1 MKKIITA
8 MGNPQ
13 LNIKLKEIN
22 KYEIVSKDI
31 QYQEALLE
39 ILDNKKDVEIL
50 ILSELLS
57 GEINIKEFILNIKK
71 IIPSIEII
79 LFLEKENE
87 ELKNFLISKGIF
99 KIYLNNELSMEEI
112 INIIDNLNIN
122 SNEDI
127 REEIKILKEMISKEN
142 NNKLEKKQKIKE
154 KINKKNNNQNINGK
168 IISISGLYGSGK
180 SIISAI
186 LGVYFKNKKIKT
198 LIIDFDIFNNSI
210 STIFGVKKVP
220 KNINKENIVFESLI
234 IKRNKY
240 LDLVCGIEFFFNN
253 DNKIDDYKLKEL
265 FNKIKNKYDLII
277 IDTSSET
284 YFKYSKL
291 ILNNSDKI
299 IFLMGSNAVEIKKAK
314 DLLKIYIEDWLIQ
327 KQKINILFNK
337 ININFVKNIIIKNIF
352 NEIKVIGKIKF
363 NNNYNLLIN
372 KNMNEIFFSKNIKT
386 DIKKIEEKIF

>member
-142 NNKLEKKQKIKE
+142 NNKLEKKQ
-154 KINKKNNNQNINGK
+154 
-168 IISISGLYGSGK
+168 
-180 SIISAI
+180 
-186 LGVYFKNKKIKT
+186 
-198 LIIDFDIFNNSI
+198 
-210 STIFGVKKVP
+210 
-220 KNINKENIVFESLI
+220 
-234 IKRNKY
+234 
-240 LDLVCGIEFFFNN
+240 
-253 DNKIDDYKLKEL
+253 
-265 FNKIKNKYDLII
+265 
-277 IDTSSET
+277 
-284 YFKYSKL
+284 
-291 ILNNSDKI
+291 
-299 IFLMGSNAVEIKKAK
+299 
-314 DLLKIYIEDWLIQ
+314 
-327 KQKINILFNK
+327 
-337 ININFVKNIIIKNIF
+337 
-352 NEIKVIGKIKF
+352 
-363 NNNYNLLIN
+363 
-372 KNMNEIFFSKNIKT
+372 
-386 DIKKIEEKIF
+386 

>member
-186 LGVYFKNKKIKT
+186 LGVYFKSKRIKT

-234 IKRNKY
+234 IRRNKY

-352 NEIKVIGKIKF
+352 NEIKIIGKIKF

-386 DIKKIEEKIF
+386 DIKKIEEKLF

>member
-186 LGVYFKNKKIKT
+186 LGVYFKSKRIKT

-240 LDLVCGIEFFFNN
+240 LDLVCGIEFLFNN

-337 ININFVKNIIIKNIF
+337 ININFVKNIITKNIF
-352 NEIKVIGKIKF
+352 NEIKIIGKIKF

-386 DIKKIEEKIF
+386 DIKKIEEKLF

>member
-1 MKKIITA
+1 MRKIITA

-39 ILDNKKDVEIL
+39 ILDNKKDLEIV

-87 ELKNFLISKGIF
+87 ELRNFLISKGIF

-142 NNKLEKKQKIKE
+142 KNKPEKKQKIKE
-154 KINKKNNNQNINGK
+154 KINKKNNNQNINRK
-168 IISISGLYGSGK
+168 IIAISGLYGSGK

-186 LGVYFKNKKIKT
+186 LGIYLKNKKIKT

-210 STIFGVKKVP
+210 STIFGVKKFP
-220 KNINKENIVFESLI
+220 KNIDKGNIVFENLI

-240 LDLVCGIEFFFNN
+240 LDLVCGIELLFNN

-265 FNKIKNKYDLII
+265 FNKIKNIYDLII
-277 IDTSSET
+277 VDTSSET
-284 YFKYSKL
+284 YFKYTKL

-314 DLLKIYIEDWLIQ
+314 ELLKIYIGEWLVQ

-352 NEIKVIGKIKF
+352 NEIKILGKIKF

-372 KNMNEIFFSKNIKT
+372 KNMNEIFFSKDIKK
-386 DIKKIEEKIF
+386 DIKKIEKKIF

>member
-31 QYQEALLE
+31 QYQEALFE

-352 NEIKVIGKIKF
+352 NEIKIIGKIKF

>member
-186 LGVYFKNKKIKT
+186 LGVYFKSKRIKT

-352 NEIKVIGKIKF
+352 NEIKIIGKIKF

-386 DIKKIEEKIF
+386 DIKKIEEKLF

>member
-31 QYQEALLE
+31 QYQEALFE

-234 IKRNKY
+234 IRRNKY

-352 NEIKVIGKIKF
+352 NEIKIIGKIKF

>member
-31 QYQEALLE
+31 QYQEALFE
-39 ILDNKKDVEIL
+39 FLDNKKDVEIL
-50 ILSELLS
+50 ILS

-352 NEIKVIGKIKF
+352 NEIKIIGKIKF

>member
-142 NNKLEKKQKIKE
+142 NNKLGKKQKIKE

-240 LDLVCGIEFFFNN
+240 LDLVCGIEFLFNN

-265 FNKIKNKYDLII
+265 FNKIKNRYDLII

-352 NEIKVIGKIKF
+352 NEIKIIGKIKF

-386 DIKKIEEKIF
+386 DIKKIEEKLF

>member
-186 LGVYFKNKKIKT
+186 LGVYFKSKRIKT

-240 LDLVCGIEFFFNN
+240 LDLVCGIEFLFNN

-352 NEIKVIGKIKF
+352 NEIKIIGKIKF

>member
-71 IIPSIEII
+71 IIPSIVII

-186 LGVYFKNKKIKT
+186 LGVYFKSKRIKT

-240 LDLVCGIEFFFNN
+240 LDLVCGIEFLFNN

-352 NEIKVIGKIKF
+352 NEIKIIGKIKF

-386 DIKKIEEKIF
+386 DIKKIEEKLF

>member
-186 LGVYFKNKKIKT
+186 LGVYFKSKRIKT

-210 STIFGVKKVP
+210 STIFGVKKVS

-240 LDLVCGIEFFFNN
+240 LDLVCGIEFLFNN

-352 NEIKVIGKIKF
+352 NEIKIIGKIKF

-386 DIKKIEEKIF
+386 DIKKIEEKLF

>member
-1 MKKIITA
+1 MRKIITA

-39 ILDNKKDVEIL
+39 ILDNKKDLEIV

-87 ELKNFLISKGIF
+87 ELRNFLISKGIF

-142 NNKLEKKQKIKE
+142 KNKPE
-154 KINKKNNNQNINGK
+154 
-168 IISISGLYGSGK
+168 
-180 SIISAI
+180 
-186 LGVYFKNKKIKT
+186 KNKK
-198 LIIDFDIFNNSI
+198 
-210 STIFGVKKVP
+210 
-220 KNINKENIVFESLI
+220 
-234 IKRNKY
+234 
-240 LDLVCGIEFFFNN
+240 
-253 DNKIDDYKLKEL
+253 
-265 FNKIKNKYDLII
+265 
-277 IDTSSET
+277 
-284 YFKYSKL
+284 
-291 ILNNSDKI
+291 
-299 IFLMGSNAVEIKKAK
+299 
-314 DLLKIYIEDWLIQ
+314 
-327 KQKINILFNK
+327 
-337 ININFVKNIIIKNIF
+337 
-352 NEIKVIGKIKF
+352 
-363 NNNYNLLIN
+363 
-372 KNMNEIFFSKNIKT
+372 
-386 DIKKIEEKIF
+386 

>member
-142 NNKLEKKQKIKE
+142 NNKLEKKQKI
-154 KINKKNNNQNINGK
+154 NKKNNNQNINGK

-186 LGVYFKNKKIKT
+186 LGVYFKSKRIKT

-240 LDLVCGIEFFFNN
+240 LDLVCGIEFLFNN

-314 DLLKIYIEDWLIQ
+314 DLLRIYIEDWLIQ

-352 NEIKVIGKIKF
+352 NEIKIIGKIKF

-386 DIKKIEEKIF
+386 DIKKIEEKLF

>member
-186 LGVYFKNKKIKT
+186 LGVYFKSKRIKT

-352 NEIKVIGKIKF
+352 NEIKIIGKIKF